1 MPMNLCVAFKTNVIY
16 YWVSGVRIR
25 CLKREQKACFE
36 SFVLK
41 LVKRNGEVVSGP
53 VVQLVRALS
62 WYAKVVGSV
71 PSQGTYMT
79 TNECINKWNSK

>member
-1 MPMNLCVAFKTNVIY
+1 MPISYFLFLTLNLISPVAQIRNRGLLMPMNLCVAFRTNVIY

-62 WYAKVVGSV
+62 
-71 PSQGTYMT
+71 
-79 TNECINKWNSK
+79 

>member
-1 MPMNLCVAFKTNVIY
+1 MPISYFLFLTLNLISPVAQIRNRGLLMPMNLCVAFKTNVIY

-25 CLKREQKACFE
+25 CLKIEQKACFE

-62 WYAKVVGSV
+62 
-71 PSQGTYMT
+71 
-79 TNECINKWNSK
+79 

>member
-1 MPMNLCVAFKTNVIY
+1 MPISYFLFLTLNLISPVAQIRNRGLLMPMNLCVAFKTNVIY

-62 WYAKVVGSV
+62 
-71 PSQGTYMT
+71 
-79 TNECINKWNSK
+79 